1 MEKSENTHVYNDD
14 QFLIKDK
21 VVVITGASSG
31 IGRAAAHE
39 FARRGYRV
47 VVAARNKPSLDEVV
61 EECRLFGS
69 EAMAVQVDVTKEEE
83 VNQLAVAAR
92 DKFGRIDT
100 WVNNASVTLFGRFD
114 EVPTADIRR
123 VVETNLFG
131 YMYGARA
138 VIPHFRE
145 QGSGVLINVSSIVAI
160 MGQPFTGAYVATKA
174 AEKALSESLSQEL
187 ANEGNIH
194 VCAVMPAV
202 IDTPLFQHGANYM
215 GKEAIP
221 PKPIHPPELVAEA
234 IVNISETPKKE
245 VLVGSPGKLMYVAR
259 NIAPAKLFDK
269 MVRKNIEK
277 NHFRDNLVESTPGN
291 LYDHTLDQ
299 VSGGWREQLYD
310 EESEKKI
317 NYGMMLAGA
326 CLALLAVWGLKKI
339 SVHQNDL

>member
-1 MEKSENTHVYNDD
+1 MENSGNLHAYDED
-14 QFLIKDK
+14 QFLTRDK
-21 VVVITGASSG
+21 VVVITGGSSG

-69 EAMAVQVDVTKEEE
+69 EALAVQVDVTKEDD
-83 VNQLAVAAR
+83 VNQLVIIAKE
-92 DKFGRIDT
+92 KFGRIDT
-100 WVNNASVTLFGRFD
+100 WVNNASVTLYGRFE

-131 YMYGARA
+131 YIYGARA
-138 VIPHFRE
+138 VIPHFKE

-194 VCAVMPAV
+194 VCAVMPAFV
-202 IDTPLFQHGANYM
+202 DTPLFQHGANYM

-221 PKPIHPPELVAEA
+221 PKPVHPPELVAEA
-234 IVNISETPKKE
+234 IVDISETPRKE
-245 VLVGSPGKLMYVAR
+245 VCVGSPGKMMYVASK
-259 NIAPAKLFDK
+259 IAPAKLFDK
-269 MVRKNIEK
+269 MVRRNIER
-277 NHFRDNLVESTPGN
+277 NHFSENLIGATPGN
-291 LYDHTLDQ
+291 LYDHALDQ
-299 VSGGWREQLYD
+299 VSGGWREQLY
-310 EESEKKI
+310 EEGSDKKI
-317 NYGMMLAGA
+317 DFGMMLAGA
-326 CLALLAVWGLKKI
+326 CLALLAVWGLRKI
-339 SVHQNDL
+339 